1 MKHDSY
7 NFLSLRLNIELMGQP
22 GALLSRVLNAGWYF
36 PGIRETDTRRSHNY
50 IKKQAKLMIK
60 LTASF

>member
-1 MKHDSY
+1 
-7 NFLSLRLNIELMGQP
+7 MGQP